1 MKKFPKLWTI
11 AVLLLFLSGIAFAQK
26 PNLLNPGS
34 LTQQA
39 PNTYLVNFETTQ
51 GNFVIQVNRDWAP
64 LGADRFYNLVNNGY
78 YTDCSFFRVI
88 PGFMV
93 QFGING
99 NPEINKVWR
108 ETNIKDDPV
117 RESNLRGY
125 ITFATSGPNS
135 RTSQVFINYANNSR
149 LDSMGFAPF
158 GKVIEGMNVV
168 DKIFSE
174 YGE

>member
-1 MKKFPKLWTI
+1 
-11 AVLLLFLSGIAFAQK
+11 
-26 PNLLNPGS
+26 
-34 LTQQA
+34 
-39 PNTYLVNFETTQ
+39 
-51 GNFVIQVNRDWAP
+51 
-64 LGADRFYNLVNNGY
+64 
-78 YTDCSFFRVI
+78 
-88 PGFMV
+88 MV

-174 YGE
+174 YGEGAPRGKGPDQSMIKSMGNDYLKKEFPKLDYIKKAVIVNAKSEK